1 VATEP
6 PKFILDSDLFPLCKA
21 LRMLGFDALSRANL
35 PPPKALECA
44 IEERR
49 VWIRFSSDD
58 LNLQYGIRYF
68 VVEHKEIA
76 EQLREL
82 DAQLNLKE
90 TADPLSLCLKCN
102 CRIVEISKESI
113 QQRVPPRVYATFDH
127 CYTCPQCHRIYWPGS
142 HYQRMTAKLAA
153 WGWKTEHGS

>member
-1 VATEP
+1 
-6 PKFILDSDLFPLCKA
+6 
-21 LRMLGFDALSRANL
+21 MLGFDALSRADISPL
-35 PPPKALECA
+35 KALERA

-49 VWIRFSSDD
+49 IWIRSASDE

-68 VVEHKEIA
+68 VVEYKDIA
-76 EQLREL
+76 AQLSEL
-82 DAQLNLKE
+82 EARLNLKE

-102 CRIVEISKESI
+102 CRIVEVSKESI
-113 QQRVPPRVYATFDH
+113 QHRVPPRVYATFDH
-127 CYTCPQCHRIYWPGS
+127 FCVCPQCRRVYWPGS